1 MGRIFPDNSRAFDKG
16 RGRSGR
22 DVFMIDQVI
31 ESFCFSSS
39 ILKGSFEGLWNN
51 AGFPR
56 VHRWDAAGRR
66 TLASSMTARA
76 TPPSRAASIAF
87 FIELDA
93 IFSRE
98 ISKPYLKPQLE
109 NVMRAYG

>member
-22 DVFMIDQVI
+22 NVFMIDQVI

-56 VHRWDAAGRR
+56 V
-66 TLASSMTARA
+66 
-76 TPPSRAASIAF
+76 
-87 FIELDA
+87 FIVGTRQGDVPL
-93 IFSRE
+93 RL
-98 ISKPYLKPQLE
+98 P
-109 NVMRAYG
+109 